1 MPALP
6 DVHAL
11 AVIAL
16 TAVAFYLF
24 TRDDVPLQTTSLVV
38 LASLTVGFHL
48 WPYTTPSGATLQP
61 NTFFLGFG
69 HEALVTIIALMIIG
83 RGLVVTG
90 ALEPM
95 ARVFSR
101 ALATYPMPA
110 MLAMLV
116 FCAAASGIMND
127 TPVVVLM
134 MPILIGAALRAKGSP
149 SRMLLPMNYAV
160 LLGGMGTTIGTST
173 NLLVVAIAA
182 DLGMRP
188 FGMFDFIHVAA
199 LAAGVGILYLWLVL
213 PHLLP
218 KREPPLQD
226 TSPRIFSAVLHITED
241 SFAND
246 KTLADVLKKSGREM
260 RIDRIERGDGVVLAK
275 LPTLTL
281 HAGDRLFVSDTPANL
296 KEYETIL
303 GASLYDTEDSAKKL
317 NPEEPLP
324 AHGQL
329 AAEVVVTEGSVLHNR
344 TLGSARFAEIY
355 NVIFLAL
362 HRTGTDQ
369 PTKNI
374 NIADTPLATGDVL
387 LVQGTQDAITK
398 LKQSTGL
405 LVLDQTTNLPYT
417 SKAPVALAVLA
428 AVVAVAATKTIPIAY
443 SAMLGVGM
451 LLVTRVVNWKDIGAS
466 LSTRIIMLVA
476 ASLALGSALVSTG
489 GTDYIAKLFL
499 VATSGMPPQAILGLL
514 MLMMALLTN
523 FVSNNA
529 AAAIGTPIAISIA
542 NTVGAAPEPF
552 VLAILFG
559 ANFCYAT
566 PMAYQTNLMVMS
578 AGGYRFSDFII
589 GGVPLTILMLGCYSF
604 LLPRFFPL

>member
-6 DVHAL
+6 DAHAL

-16 TAVAFYLF
+16 TVVAFYLF
-24 TRDDVPLQTTSLVV
+24 TRNDVPLQTTSLAV
-38 LASLTVGFHL
+38 LAALTVGFHL
-48 WPYTTPSGATLQP
+48 WPYATPSGPLKP

-69 HEALVTIIALMIIG
+69 HEALITIIALMIIG

-90 ALEPM
+90 ALEPV

-101 ALATYPMPA
+101 ALANYPMPA

-116 FCAAASGIMND
+116 FCAAASSVMND

-149 SRMLLPMNYAV
+149 SQVLLPMNYAV

-173 NLLVVAIAA
+173 NLLVVSIAA

-226 TSPRIFSAVLHITED
+226 TSPRVFSAVLHIAEE

-246 KTLADVLKKSGREM
+246 KTLAEVLKKSGREM
-260 RIDRIERGDGVVLAK
+260 RIDRIERGKGVVLAK

-281 HAGDRLFVSDTPANL
+281 RAGDRLFVSDTPANL
-296 KEYETIL
+296 KEYESIL
-303 GASLYDTEDSAKKL
+303 GAALYDTEDSEKRL
-317 NPEEPLP
+317 DLEEPLP
-324 AHGQL
+324 THGQQ
-329 AAEVVVTEGSVLHNR
+329 AAEVVVTEGSLLHNR
-344 TLGSARFAEIY
+344 TLHSIRFAEIY

-362 HRTGTDQ
+362 HRTGTNQ
-369 PTKNI
+369 PTRNLGI
-374 NIADTPLATGDVL
+374 RDTVLDTGDVL
-387 LVQGTQDAITK
+387 LVQGNKDAIGK
-398 LKQSTGL
+398 LKQDTGL
-405 LVLDQTTNLPYT
+405 LVLDQTTDLPHT

-428 AVVAVAATKTIPIAY
+428 AVVVVAATKIIPIAF
-443 SAMLGVGM
+443 SALLGVGM
-451 LLVTRVVNWKDIGAS
+451 LLITRVIDWKDVGAT

-476 ASLALGSALVSTG
+476 ASLALGSALTSTG
-489 GTDYIAKLFL
+489 GTDYIAQLFL
-499 VATSGMPPQAILGLL
+499 AATSGLPPQLILGSL
-514 MLMMALLTN
+514 MLMMTLLTN

-529 AAAIGTPIAISIA
+529 AAAIGTPVAISIA
-542 NTVGAAPEPF
+542 HTVGAAPEPF

-578 AGGYRFSDFII
+578 AGAYRFSDFII
-589 GGVPLTILMLGCYSF
+589 GGVPLTLLMLGCYAF

>member
-6 DVHAL
+6 DAHAL

-16 TAVAFYLF
+16 TVVAFYLF
-24 TRDDVPLQTTSLVV
+24 TRKDVALQTTSLGV
-38 LASLTVGFHL
+38 LAALTVGFHL
-48 WPYTTPSGATLQP
+48 WPYATPSGPLKP

-90 ALEPM
+90 ALEPV
-95 ARVFSR
+95 ARLFSR
-101 ALATYPMPA
+101 ALGTYPMPA
-110 MLAMLV
+110 MLVMLV
-116 FCAAASGIMND
+116 FCAAASSVMND

-134 MPILIGAALRAKGSP
+134 MPILIGAALRAKSSP
-149 SRMLLPMNYAV
+149 SQVLMPMNYAV

-173 NLLVVAIAA
+173 NLLVVSIAT
-182 DLGMRP
+182 DLGLRP

-213 PHLLP
+213 PRILP

-226 TSPRIFSAVLHITED
+226 TSPRIFSAVLHITEE
-241 SFAND
+241 SFANE
-246 KTLADVLKKSGREM
+246 KTLAEVLKKSGREM

-281 HAGDRLFVSDTPANL
+281 RVGDRLFVSDTPANL
-296 KEYETIL
+296 KEYETLL
-303 GASLYDTEDSAKKL
+303 GASLYDTDDLAKKL
-317 NPEEPLP
+317 DLEEPLP
-324 AHGQL
+324 THGQQ

-344 TLGSARFAEIY
+344 TLGSIRFAEIY

-362 HRTGTDQ
+362 HRTGTNQ
-369 PTKNI
+369 PTRNKDI
-374 NIADTPLATGDVL
+374 SDTVLQTGDVL
-387 LVQGTQDAITK
+387 LVQGTEDDINK
-398 LKQSTGL
+398 LKRTTGL
-405 LVLDQTTNLPYT
+405 LVLDQTTDLPHT
-417 SKAPVALAVLA
+417 KMAPVALAVLA
-428 AVVAVAATKTIPIAY
+428 AVVIMAATKTMPIAF
-443 SAMLGVGM
+443 SALLGVGM
-451 LLVTRVVNWKDIGAS
+451 LLITRVIDWKDVGAS

-476 ASLALGSALVSTG
+476 ASLALGSALTSTG
-489 GTDYIAKLFL
+489 GTDYIAQLFL
-499 VATSGMPPQAILGLL
+499 AATSGLPPQLILGSL

-529 AAAIGTPIAISIA
+529 AAAIGTPIAMSIA
-542 NTVGAAPEPF
+542 HTVGAAPEPF

-578 AGGYRFSDFII
+578 AGAYRFSDFLI
-589 GGVPLTILMLGCYSF
+589 GGVPLMLLMLACFSF
-604 LLPRFFPL
+604 LLPWFFPL